1 LRNTQRQKST
11 AMSDESNLERLDRRF
26 TEIYEAARARVLER
40 QKQRALIVI
49 DDDVLLLYRTGHPVE
64 RFPGL
69 RPPLYVKMKTLG
81 HMPLAVY
88 CLLHEDT
95 GKPLSQE
102 KRAEVG
108 AYRATLEA
116 CAGDLD
122 TREEVASGLLPRP
135 NLILAKV
142 WAILDAAIIDGQ
154 ISPKALAELAHGAR
168 EEIIPVLAAAARV
181 QIEACHIRITQI
193 RHELLS
199 PEQWSELRVLVL
211 GPYMARQ
218 GQNFLQYFAQL
229 LDTPMQADRRLV
241 YYDGD
246 DLEAAFARL
255 GTTMLDAE
263 ASTAIFGDR
272 DRLHRDVLA
281 DATTQYLSAL
291 TQPHRK
297 SA

>member
-1 LRNTQRQKST
+1 
-11 AMSDESNLERLDRRF
+11 MSDESNLERLDRRF

-64 RFPGL
+64 QFPGL

-88 CLLHEDT
+88 CLLNEDA
-95 GKPLSQE
+95 GRPLTQE
-102 KRAEVG
+102 RRAAIAG
-108 AYRATLEA
+108 YRATLEA
-116 CAGDLD
+116 AADDLD
-122 TREEVASGLLPRP
+122 TQAVVSRGLLPRP
-135 NLILAKV
+135 NLVVAKV
-142 WAILDAAIIDGQ
+142 RAMLDAAIVDGQ
-154 ISPKALAELAHGAR
+154 ISAVALAEFAHGAR

-181 QIEACHIRITQI
+181 QLEACHMRITQI

-246 DLEAAFARL
+246 DLEAALARL

-263 ASTAIFGDR
+263 ASAAIFGDR